1 MIELL
6 IYAVGIVL
14 SFLMALALG
23 MNDASNPTD
32 CTVGS
37 GVLSIKRALILF
49 AVFSAAGGILVG
61 PFVMKTVDR
70 GLIPREQLSLEAVA
84 VGSFTAV
91 LSAVI
96 WIVFSTWKGMPV
108 STTHSVVGGIIGFG
122 LVFCPAMI
130 NWNVLLMVVVAFI
143 VAPISSMLLAN
154 GMYRFFRWYLMRTK
168 GEGGYHRLIFLFVFI
183 ISSIVLI
190 STLGRLLRLDIY
202 LTVLASVLASLL
214 ISSAA
219 VHAVR
224 SRSKNGFNPMRSF
237 SYLLIISLC
246 FSAFSFG
253 ANDMANCTG
262 VFITPTEKIIGG
274 MPTSD
279 VMFLLSVLGA
289 IGIAIGGIRWGKRV
303 VATSA
308 YRVTKLDPV
317 SGAAGEYSN
326 ALVIFLFTVLPAFLV
341 GFGIPVSTTHSSVG
355 SIIGVGVA
363 MRGIGGI
370 DRKTIGKIMGFWV
383 ATIPCVA
390 LISMGL
396 FWLFSR
402 MVVIA

>member
-6 IYAVGIVL
+6 IYGVGIAL

-37 GVLSIKRALILF
+37 GALPIRKALIIF
-49 AVFSAAGGILVG
+49 AIFSAAGGILIG

-70 GLIPREQLSLEAVA
+70 GLIPRQLLSLEAVA

-91 LSAVI
+91 LSAII

-108 STTHSVVGGIIGFG
+108 STTHSVVGGILGFG
-122 LVFCPAMI
+122 LVFCPPMI
-130 NWNVLLMVVVAFI
+130 NWSVLTTVVVAFL
-143 VAPISSMLLAN
+143 VAPLSSLALA
-154 GMYRFFRWYLMRTK
+154 GCMYRFFRWYLSRT
-168 GEGGYHRLIFLFVFI
+168 GGKRGYILLISAFAFI
-183 ISSIVLI
+183 ISLIVSL
-190 STLGRLLRLDIY
+190 SVLGRLLMVNIQMTL
-202 LTVLASVLASLL
+202 LLGLVLSLG
-214 ISSAA
+214 ISSLAA
-219 VHAVR
+219 WGVR
-224 SRSKNGFNPMRSF
+224 RGSKEGFNPVRCF

-289 IGIAIGGIRWGKRV
+289 AGIAIGGLKWGHRV

-317 SGAAGEYSN
+317 SGAAAEYSN
-326 ALVIFLFTVLPAFLV
+326 ALAVFLYTVVPAFLW

-355 SIIGVGVA
+355 SIIGVGLA
-363 MRGIGGI
+363 MRGIGGV
-370 DRKTIGKIMGFWV
+370 DRKTVGKIIGFWILTV
-383 ATIPCVA
+383 PCVA

-396 FWLFSR
+396 FWLFSHL
-402 MVVIA
+402 VVIA